1 MNLRSAKNL
10 FLALSLSS
18 FCGLCAW
25 FIHRL
30 PFAPFTV
37 NGSHPVDVLALALV
51 VGIISKSFLNLSKP
65 ILTKIKSISQVMLA
79 IGIALLGA
87 KLNLAMIIE
96 HSSHSL
102 FLSFFCV
109 VITLILTE
117 SLGIKLGVPRRLSR
131 LIAIGTAICGG
142 TAIAVT
148 SSSVKATDEE
158 IALSIATVTLFG
170 ISCMLFMPAIGT
182 YLALSQ
188 DQFGL
193 WAGLLVHATPQVI
206 ATAYSYGTVAGEIA
220 IIVKLTRV
228 MMLVPLLICL
238 QVLNQR
244 TQSEIQSLSHLKTG
258 FKLTQVFP
266 PFLLVFI
273 FLASINSLGYIP
285 KTLPSVYPLSS
296 QQFDTH
302 QVLNLTSK
310 IAMLVAMAA
319 IGLLVDMRKLMA
331 LGYKPLI
338 GGLLA
343 TVIVGSISLA
353 MLY

>member
-1 MNLRSAKNL
+1 MLC
-10 FLALSLSS
+10 ALL
-18 FCGLCAW
+18 AW

-30 PFAPFTV
+30 PFAPFTI
-37 NGSHPVDVLALALV
+37 NESHPVDVLALALV
-51 VGIISKSFLNLSKP
+51 LGMVINSALKLSSEVMVR
-65 ILTKIKSISQVMLA
+65 LKSISKIMLS

-87 KLNLAMIIE
+87 KLDLAMIID
-96 HSSHSL
+96 HSSQSL

-109 VITLILTE
+109 IITLVLTE
-117 SLGIKLGVPRRLSR
+117 NLGIRLGVPTRLSR

-170 ISCMLFMPAIGT
+170 ITCMLIMPNIGT

-228 MMLVPLLICL
+228 MMLVPLLIGL
-238 QVLNQR
+238 QIVNQR
-244 TQSEIQSLSHLKTG
+244 SEQQGQRCVKLGTG
-258 FKLTQVFP
+258 IKLGQVFP
-266 PFLLVFI
+266 PFLVIFI
-273 FLASINSLGYIP
+273 GLAGLNSLGYIP
-285 KTLPSVYPLSS
+285 ESFSGVVFNSEP
-296 QQFDTH
+296 FDTH
-302 QVLNLTSK
+302 RVLSFTSK
-310 IAMLVAMAA
+310 ISMLIAMAA
-319 IGLLVDMRKLMA
+319 IGLLVDIKKLLA

-338 GGLLA
+338 AGLLA
-343 TVIVGSISLA
+343 TIIVGSISLA